1 MHGETEA
8 LHWKGLAR
16 VGPKRRSVPRD
27 LVGLTAVA
35 SGALS
40 RPGPRRRPGTARLQR
55 FTSKNK
61 HVPQAAPVRR
71 GPAPA
76 STAAAGSKPALCP
89 PRRPRGPGDFN

>member
-1 MHGETEA
+1 M
-8 LHWKGLAR
+8 
-16 VGPKRRSVPRD
+16 
-27 LVGLTAVA
+27 A

-40 RPGPRRRPGTARLQR
+40 RLGPLRHPGTARPLR

-61 HVPQAAPVRR
+61 HVPQAAPVPR

-76 STAAAGSKPALCP
+76 SAAAARSKPALCP